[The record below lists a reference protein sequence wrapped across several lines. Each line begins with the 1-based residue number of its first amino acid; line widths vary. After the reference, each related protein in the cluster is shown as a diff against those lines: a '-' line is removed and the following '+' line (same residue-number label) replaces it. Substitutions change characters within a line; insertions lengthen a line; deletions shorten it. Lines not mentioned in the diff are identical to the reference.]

1 MITSDYH
8 FELLPEVD
16 ATDGA
21 AFGIGLDVSM
31 DAAGF
36 APGATEWAVQDGVNS
51 QNGATA
57 FGRDRLLGPV
67 WNWQAHINRSTAAEA
82 LTTLRAFKTAWHALH
97 IRDTPGKVIPLRFQL
112 EGERRRIYG
121 RPRRFDAPP
130 DNMILSGYVPVS
142 IDFKCVDGFVYNDVM
157 ESVSVLLGAEIE
169 DPGVDTGGG
178 FVFPFVF
185 PYTPLASTLRQTQM
199 VVGGDAP
206 AYPIIRF
213 DGPVTNP
220 GFITDDHADEVVGD
234 RTDGR
239 GHVGGE
245 HRVVARIRDDVR
257 LIRVGLVV
265 VEHDRGPGGDGQT
278 LPGDGESG
286 DAHVGRGHYAALA
299 ARCSVRG
306 GASGAGVGR
315 RAVDRPGGLVERH
328 VSSVWLV
335 VPSLAADQYE
345 FHVGAQRSVQVDT
358 LALEPM

>member
-67 WNWQAHINRSTAAEA
+67 WNWQTHINRSTAAEA

-220 GFITDDHADEVVGD
+220 GFVTDDWRIDLDYTIPAGQYVEIDTRPWVMTVLLNGTASIAGKIGARQRLD
-234 RTDGR
+234 KIRFQPGR
-239 GHVGGE
+239 LEGRYIGSSASVSTC
-245 HRVVARIRDDVR
+245 
-257 LIRVGLVV
+257 
-265 VEHDRGPGGDGQT
+265 T
-278 LPGDGESG
+278 LRWAPTWNS
-286 DAHVGRGHYAALA
+286 Y
-299 ARCSVRG
+299 
-306 GASGAGVGR
+306 
-315 RAVDRPGGLVERH
+315 
-328 VSSVWLV
+328 
-335 VPSLAADQYE
+335 
-345 FHVGAQRSVQVDT
+345 
-358 LALEPM
+358 